1 MKIKFKHKKDC
12 ILKAMGSDLT
22 TKDVNNAVN
31 KIIEKFMTDDSLRNS
46 SHLAEL
52 IHNELPYEAILFVAL
67 QGVRDRISPD
77 AMERVKRMSKK
88 KEPKAESILDEIRK
102 RRSDRETE
110 PSFEGFQRFVE
121 GLIAGIEREEA
132 KKNEDTKPE
141 TDETDKGTKD

>member
-22 TKDVNNAVN
+22 TKDVNKAVN
-31 KIIEKFMTDDSLRNS
+31 KVVEKFMTDDSLRNG

-67 QGVRDRISPD
+67 QDIKGRIRPD
-77 AMERVKRMSKK
+77 AMEIAKRINKK
-88 KEPKAESILDEIRK
+88 N
-102 RRSDRETE
+102 E
-110 PSFEGFQRFVE
+110 PSFKGFQKLVE

>member
-22 TKDVNNAVN
+22 TKDVNKAVN
-31 KIIEKFMTDDSLRNS
+31 NIVGKFMTDDSLRS
-46 SHLAEL
+46 GSQLAEL

-67 QGVRDRISPD
+67 QDIKGRIRPD
-77 AMERVKRMSKK
+77 AMERAKRINKK
-88 KEPKAESILDEIRK
+88 NEPKAESILDEIRK

-110 PSFEGFQRFVE
+110 PSFEGFQKFVE

-141 TDETDKGTKD
+141 KDASI

>member
-88 KEPKAESILDEIRK
+88 KSQRQKAFWTRLERDEA
-102 RRSDRETE
+102 TE
-110 PSFEGFQRFVE
+110 RPSQVLRDF
-121 GLIAGIEREEA
+121 
-132 KKNEDTKPE
+132 
-141 TDETDKGTKD
+141 KDSLKA